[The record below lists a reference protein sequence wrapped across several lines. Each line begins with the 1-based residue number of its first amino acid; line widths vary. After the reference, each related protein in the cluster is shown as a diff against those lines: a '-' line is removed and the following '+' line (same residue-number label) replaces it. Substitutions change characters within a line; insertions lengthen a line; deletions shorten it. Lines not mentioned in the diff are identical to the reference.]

1 MTISLPPLRERREDI
16 PRIVQ
21 AMLARLKGDAGV
33 EVQGVSEAA
42 VEYLV
47 GYEWPGNLRE
57 MQHAIHRA
65 AMACQKGVIRPEHLY
80 DLRPKRAKASNG
92 IGTLSEIEQAHIERV
107 MLATGGNQGRACE
120 LLGVSR
126 STLRRK
132 IRRYALENGKNG
144 RVQP

>member
-80 DLRPKRAKASNG
+80 DLRPNAPR
-92 IGTLSEIEQAHIERV
+92 LQ
-107 MLATGGNQGRACE
+107 TGLGR
-120 LLGVSR
+120 
-126 STLRRK
+126 
-132 IRRYALENGKNG
+132 
-144 RVQP
+144 